1 MGLPDG
7 LSILASTLCSVL
19 CDGPDILP
27 GTIAIL
33 CLRRAQPIGADED
46 LAARADGG
54 GVVVPLTAGTSVV
67 VCDDVCNC
75 LRSLKSNRA
84 AHHDSCLNC
93 YLNSVRINL
102 HALYTEALLGE
113 ALFNDL
119 FRFQTLVLGLNG
131 GCRSVI
137 GARLKG
143 GGATSRL
150 VVRATVE
157 RTASTYFLNIH
168 SSIRFIFERNCVAGR
183 IGAPIYTL

>member
-54 GVVVPLTAGTSVV
+54 VVVVPLTAGTSVV
-67 VCDDVCNC
+67 VCDDGCNC

-93 YLNSVRINL
+93 YLSSVRNIL
-102 HALYTEALLGE
+102 HANYTEALLSE
-113 ALFNDL
+113 ALFNEL
-119 FRFQTLVLGLNG
+119 IRLRPLVLGPHG
-131 GCRSVI
+131 
-137 GARLKG
+137 
-143 GGATSRL
+143 
-150 VVRATVE
+150 
-157 RTASTYFLNIH
+157 
-168 SSIRFIFERNCVAGR
+168 
-183 IGAPIYTL
+183 